1 MVEMGIMRGKTRH
14 IKFLKTFENL
24 QCGCGQ
30 IEPEVLCWYPHHNT
44 IHSLYT
50 RWASNT
56 KQRKEADKLIE
67 ESKVVCAN
75 CVKRIEHAQIN
86 EEELPFYI

>member
-1 MVEMGIMRGKTRH
+1 MRGRIRH
-14 IKFLKTFENL
+14 NKFLKTFKNL
-24 QCGCGQ
+24 QCGCGES
-30 IEPEVLCWYPHHNT
+30 EPEVLEWYPHHDT

-50 RWASNT
+50 RWAPNT
-56 KQRKEADKLIE
+56 KQREKADNLIE
-67 ESKVVCAN
+67 ESKVLCAN

>member
-1 MVEMGIMRGKTRH
+1 MRGKTRH

-24 QCGCGQ
+24 QCGCGES
-30 IEPEVLCWYPHHNT
+30 EPEVLCWYPHHTT

-56 KQRKEADKLIE
+56 EQRKDADKLMN
-67 ESKVVCAN
+67 ESRVVCKN
-75 CVKRIEHAQIN
+75 CAGRIEHARITNQ
-86 EEELPFYI
+86 ELPFYI